1 MNISRAAIYAIIAL
15 AVVSLLAIP
24 SFAQDDDTRNILKQ
38 GLLGAG
44 TGAIASGASGGN
56 AGQGALIGAGTNVIG
71 GALLDAIT
79 TPSGSSGGSYRRG
92 APQQGYYD
100 DQGDYYYE
108 EPPQE
113 SGTQKVLK
121 QGLLGA
127 GTGAIASAAS
137 GGDAGK
143 GALIGAGTNVIGG
156 ALLDAITTPSQP
168 KRVYRRPPQQYQQQY
183 QPQPQQYQPQY
194 QQQYQP
200 QPQQYQPQ
208 YQQQPQMVVQP
219 QNVSVKEETVG
230 SGDGRKKIIKKYD
243 ANGKLVSEEEIY
255 F

>member
-1 MNISRAAIYAIIAL
+1 MNIIKILSVIVIAICLAAAAAYC
-15 AVVSLLAIP
+15 
-24 SFAQDDDTRNILKQ
+24 QDDDTRNILKQ

-79 TPSGSSGGSYRRG
+79 TPSSSSRSRRS
-92 APQQGYYD
+92 APAQDDYYYD
-100 DQGDYYYE
+100 DGGDYYYE

-127 GTGAIASAAS
+127 GTGALAS
-137 GGDAGK
+137 GMSGGNAGK
-143 GALIGAGTNVIGG
+143 GALIGAGTNIIGG
-156 ALLDAITTPSQP
+156 ALLDAISTPSQP
-168 KRVYRRPPQQYQQQY
+168 KRVYRRTPASQQYPQQQYQQQ
-183 QPQPQQYQPQY
+183 P
-194 QQQYQP
+194 
-200 QPQQYQPQ
+200 QYQPQ
-208 YQQQPQMVVQP
+208 YQQQPAQVVQP
-219 QNVSVKEETVG
+219 QNIQVREEAVEG
-230 SGDGRKKIIKKYD
+230 SEGRKKVIKKYD

-255 F
+255 Y